1 MSNHYALLWNR
12 TKEKLLREEK
22 DTFDEILK
30 QVQHI
35 FTLSNGSNGGNF
47 EFNKGKNVES
57 AEMGNGHEI
66 KTICESS
73 FSKAADMVAG

>member
-1 MSNHYALLWNR
+1 M
-12 TKEKLLREEK
+12 
-22 DTFDEILK
+22 LK

-35 FTLSNGSNGGNF
+35 FTLSNGSNGVNF

-66 KTICESS
+66 KTLCESS
-73 FSKAADMVAG
+73 FSKVADMVAG